1 MNDYALVRHD
11 VALNTEEWLELRK
24 NYRTASEAAIV
35 LGISPFQTPIN
46 FKLIKA
52 GLKKQYYSAAMRQ
65 GHELEAQVRQH
76 AGDHFDLNF
85 EEQIWTRGKYLASL
99 DGIDGDVLVELKV
112 SDRTY
117 NDLAA
122 GNIPEYY
129 YAQVQQQ
136 LYCSPATVG
145 YIYAYSPKRDAYICS
160 APIEELPMYMDSIAE
175 AWDAFDK
182 LEIDEH
188 TPVDR
193 SDDGAIVNLFAEY
206 AGLMTKIKQCQARA
220 DIIKAKLIE
229 EANDHTLI
237 AGDFK
242 LERRKGAT
250 RYDYK
255 KAATD
260 AKVDLEQYKTEG
272 AATFTFKLPKNPF
285 EVLE

>member
-1 MNDYALVRHD
+1 MKQLHIEQ
-11 VALNTEEWLELRK
+11 NTQEWLEARK
-24 NYRTASEAAIV
+24 QYRTASEAAIV

-52 GLKKQYYSAAMRQ
+52 GLKKQYYNSAMKR
-65 GHELEAQVRQH
+65 GHDLEDQVRNH
-76 AGDHFDLNF
+76 AEAFFGRAFNP
-85 EEQIWTRGKYLASL
+85 ECWVNGQYMASL
-99 DGIDGDVLVELKV
+99 DGIDETRDTVLEIKV
-112 SDRTY
+112 SDRTFK
-117 NDLAA
+117 DLAA

-129 YAQVQQQ
+129 YAQIQQQ
-136 LYCSPATVG
+136 LFCSPANVG
-145 YIYAYSPKRDAYICS
+145 YLYVYSPEKDEYICS
-160 APIEELPMYMDSIAE
+160 APIQEMPMYMDSIDE
-175 AWDAFDK
+175 AWVKFDE

-193 SDDGAIVNLFAEY
+193 SDDGAIVNLFGEY
-206 AGLMTKIKQCQARA
+206 AGLMRKIKQCQERA
-220 DIIKAKLIE
+220 DIIKAKLIA
-229 EANDHTLI
+229 EAGDHTLI

-272 AATFTFKLPKNPF
+272 NPTFTFKLPRNPF
-285 EVLE
+285 DE